1 MYSDTDAEKIIR
13 VAKLYEKLYQSNQYS
28 EYLEDLD
35 EVLEMALS
43 YFQTYAESVDI
54 MTLAKKLMEINN
66 ETQADE
72 KR

>member
-1 MYSDTDAEKIIR
+1 MYSDTDAEKIIG

-72 KR
+72 KG